1 MYNILICVRQPGGLK
16 YIEKLV
22 KKNPNRVILAA
33 PKNILK
39 LSREL
44 NCLKIEDIECSQS
57 SLPDLNNRFK
67 IDKLL
72 TSVCY
77 REEKS
82 FNFEKECLQFF
93 KKKKIKTLQFFDTSY
108 DFKKKLIQTNG
119 NYTFPDAFLFI
130 DKKSLSDFKKE
141 IKNNFEYHI
150 VGHPVFEDIQLLQ
163 YKFDKSSLAFINQPI
178 RYDIGNRLN
187 FDEKYVWNEL
197 KAIQKDNNNI
207 KSIFYKPHP
216 REKIQK
222 RQNENNKFLINNLN
236 KFNGIIVGMFS
247 SLMIE
252 LFLKGKYVISLQP
265 SKLSNFCYLS
275 SRNFIKKAYCGKD
288 LIQKVNLFNRKEN
301 LLKVKKLKEVFYK
314 STFRLEKA
322 LN

>member
-1 MYNILICVRQPGGLK
+1 MSHIFICVRQPGGLR

-22 KKNPNRVILAA
+22 KKNTNKVILAA
-33 PKNILK
+33 PKNILN
-39 LSREL
+39 LSQEL
-44 NCLKIEDIECSQS
+44 DCLKIEDVECSQN
-57 SLPDLNNRFK
+57 SLLDLNNRFK

-82 FNFEKECLQFF
+82 FNFEKECLKFF

-119 NYTFPDAFLFI
+119 NHIFPDSFLFI
-130 DKKSLSDFKKE
+130 DNKSLLDFKKE

-163 YKFDKSSLAFINQPI
+163 YKFDKSSIAFINQPI

-187 FDEKYVWNEL
+187 FDEKFVWNEL
-197 KAIQKDNNNI
+197 KVILKKNNNNI

-222 RQNENNKFLINNLN
+222 KQNDNKLLINNLN

-275 SRNFIKKAYCGKD
+275 SRNFIKKVNCAED
-288 LIQKVNLFNRKEN
+288 LIQTANLFNKNEN
-301 LLKVKKLKEVFYK
+301 LLKVKKLKEVFSK
-314 STFRLEKA
+314 STYRLEKA